1 MPFLVSQSLGRKHA
15 RVTAMSFLGSYFASV
30 GFALFEWR
38 CGFGGCSWA
47 SVSCAVS
54 YFGIIH
60 QLIYNDKQRGS
71 GGSRSHLVGGGW
83 SGTQH
88 GCLPTD
94 AHAVDLF
101 CFIQL
106 PSFSTTVRLY
116 LSMPPCDSEW
126 RGFPCTTTRSGHIC
140 LSSVMTSPMN

>member
-1 MPFLVSQSLGRKHA
+1 
-15 RVTAMSFLGSYFASV
+15 MSFLGSYFASV

-83 SGTQH
+83 SGTQQE
-88 GCLPTD
+88 GATPPEGGGGGD
-94 AHAVDLF
+94 PPPKGKD
-101 CFIQL
+101 
-106 PSFSTTVRLY
+106 RLILSY
-116 LSMPPCDSEW
+116 LSWISLPFLFDPN
-126 RGFPCTTTRSGHIC
+126 
-140 LSSVMTSPMN
+140 VMKIPFLDKS

>member
-1 MPFLVSQSLGRKHA
+1 
-15 RVTAMSFLGSYFASV
+15 MSFLGSYFASV

-47 SVSCAVS
+47 AVSCAVS

-60 QLIYNDKQRGS
+60 QLIYNDKHRGS

-88 GCLPTD
+88 PAALVPYCPCCPCLTAALLCCCTAAHASLLHCFCPRCTAALLLPTLHCCNCCPD
-94 AHAVDLF
+94 ATYYSCNLF
-101 CFIQL
+101 AIVCCCDCCF
-106 PSFSTTVRLY
+106 
-116 LSMPPCDSEW
+116 
-126 RGFPCTTTRSGHIC
+126 
-140 LSSVMTSPMN
+140 VMRV